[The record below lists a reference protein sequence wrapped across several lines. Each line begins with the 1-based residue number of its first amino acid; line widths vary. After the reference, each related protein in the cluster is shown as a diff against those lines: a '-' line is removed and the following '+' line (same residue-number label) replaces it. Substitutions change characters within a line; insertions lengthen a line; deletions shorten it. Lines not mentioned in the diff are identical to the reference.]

1 MSQRSFLSMTL
12 CQLKEAYK
20 VQFPELYKLAVEA
33 KDYQTFKASSWE
45 YIYNLYSDEGRGFEQ
60 ISELYGSDGKTI
72 SELSNQCDI
81 QINTIEYLYQFL
93 HGTLNI
99 DVKTDF
105 FIDLYWQLNR
115 LGKKR
120 PDKPVKSVVENWMS
134 KWPSGLDYSISKE
147 RTMNQNR
154 LFHVLVDKLSDGSC
168 QKSKYYLDNQLS
180 YDEKLEMVRVWWND
194 YHFQLAMAARTPEEV
209 KTYLGDAISSE
220 IYHLMKWAQ
229 TKDMPFFLTPYYAS
243 LLNTTHNGFDD
254 STIRS
259 SVLYSPELVSHFG
272 KIRSWEG
279 EDIIKAGEPN
289 NAGWLVPNDFNVHR
303 RYPEVALLIP
313 DTMGRACG
321 GLCAY
326 CQRMYDFQNKG
337 LNFELENLVPK
348 ETWNAKLKK
357 LMEYFENDSQI
368 RDILL
373 SGGDFLMSQNS
384 SLRNILNEVLNM
396 AERKRENNK
405 SKKDGEKYA
414 EIQRVRIGTRLPV
427 YLPMR
432 FDDELIEILTD
443 FKKRGRVLGIRQ
455 FVIQTHFQSPL
466 EVTKEVKE
474 AVDRILSTGWLIT
487 NQLVFNVAE
496 SRRGHTAKL
505 RKVLTELG
513 IVCYYTF
520 SVKGYEENHAL
531 FTPISRSVQEAEEE
545 KFYGRLNPTD
555 AQQLTDEIL
564 ASDNVGEPIKA
575 ALRKY
580 DLPFLSSDRNVL
592 NLPAIGKSISFR
604 VIGIDQEGRRILR
617 FDHDRSRHHSPII
630 DKLGEVYII
639 ENKSLAEYL
648 RQIYNMGED
657 IEEYSS
663 IWNFTFGK
671 TEPRFP
677 LYKYPKF
684 NYKKTEIVT
693 NLKLE

>member
-12 CQLKEAYK
+12 CQLREAYK
-20 VQFPELYKLAVEA
+20 VQFPELYKLAVEV
-33 KDYQTFKASSWE
+33 KDYQSFKTSSWE

-81 QINTIEYLYQFL
+81 KINTIEYLYQFL
-93 HGTLNI
+93 HGSLNT

-154 LFHVLVDKLSDGSC
+154 LFHVLVDKLSDSAH

-180 YDEKLEMVRVWWND
+180 YDEKLEKVRAWWND
-194 YHFQLAMAARTPEEV
+194 YHYQLAMAARTPEEV
-209 KTYLGDAISSE
+209 KSYLGDAISSE
-220 IYHLMKWAQ
+220 TYHLMKWAQ
-229 TKDMPFFLTPYYAS
+229 AKDMPFFLTPYYAS

-259 SVLYSPELVSHFG
+259 SVLYSPELVNHFG

-348 ETWNAKLKK
+348 ETWNSKLKK

-443 FKKRGRVLGIRQ
+443 FKKRGSALGIKQ

-466 EVTKEVKE
+466 EVTKDVKE

-513 IVCYYTF
+513 IACYYTF

-555 AQQLTDEIL
+555 AQQLADDIL
-564 ASDNVGEPIKA
+564 ASDNVGEPIKE

-604 VIGIDQEGRRILR
+604 VIGIDKDGRRILR
-617 FDHDRSRHHSPII
+617 FDHDRSRRHSPII

-648 RQIYNMGED
+648 RQIYKMGED
-657 IEEYSS
+657 IEDYSS

-677 LYKYPKF
+677 LYKYPEF
-684 NYKKTEIVT
+684 TYKKTDVIT
-693 NLKLE
+693 NLKI

>member
-12 CQLKEAYK
+12 CQLREEFEL
-20 VQFPELYKLAVEA
+20 QFPEICKLAENA
-33 KDYQTFKASSWE
+33 EDYATFKASSWD
-45 YIYNLYSDEGRGFEQ
+45 YIYNIYSDEGRGFEQ
-60 ISELYGSDGKTI
+60 ISELYGSDGKTV

-81 QINTIEYLYQFL
+81 KVSTIELLYHFL
-93 HGTLNI
+93 HDGTCE

-120 PDKPVKSVVENWMS
+120 PDKPAKSVVENWML

-147 RTMNQNR
+147 RTVNQNR
-154 LFHVLVDKLSDGSC
+154 LLHVLVDKLSHRSNQG
-168 QKSKYYLDNQLS
+168 SKYALSNHLS
-180 YDEKLEMVRVWWND
+180 YDEKLEKVKVWWSD
-194 YHFQLAMAARTPEEV
+194 YRFQLTMAARTPEDV
-209 KTYLGDAISSE
+209 KLYLGDAISSE
-220 IYHLMKWAQ
+220 TFHLMKWAQ
-229 TKDMPFFLTPYYAS
+229 SKEMPFFVTPYYAS
-243 LLNTTHNGFDD
+243 LLNTTQNGFDD

-259 SVLYSPELVSHFG
+259 SVLYSPELVSKFG
-272 KIRSWEG
+272 SIRSWEG

-384 SLRNILNEVLNM
+384 SLRNILNEVLSM
-396 AERKRENNK
+396 AERKRDNNM

-432 FDDELIEILTD
+432 FDDELIEILGD
-443 FKKRGRVLGIRQ
+443 FKKRGKALGIKQ

-474 AVDRILSTGWLIT
+474 AVEKVLSSGWVIT

-545 KFYGRLNPTD
+545 KYYGRLNPID
-555 AQQLTDEIL
+555 AQQLADDIMAAENAGI
-564 ASDNVGEPIKA
+564 PIKE
-575 ALRKY
+575 ALDKY
-580 DLPFLSSDRNVL
+580 DLPFLSTDRNVL

-604 VIGIDQEGRRILR
+604 VIGVDKEGRRILR
-617 FDHDRSRHHSPII
+617 FDHDRSRRHSPII

-648 RQIYNMGED
+648 RQLYKMGED
-657 IEEYSS
+657 IEAYSS

-677 LYKYPKF
+677 LYKYPDFSF
-684 NYKKTEIVT
+684 NKTQLIT
-693 NLKLE
+693 NLKLD

>member
-12 CQLKEAYK
+12 CQLREAYK

-33 KDYQTFKASSWE
+33 KDYKSFKASSWE
-45 YIYNLYSDEGRGFEQ
+45 YIYNVYSDEGRGFEQ
-60 ISELYGSDGKTI
+60 ISELYGSDGKTVY
-72 SELSNQCDI
+72 ELSNQCNI
-81 QINTIEYLYQFL
+81 QINTIEYFYHFL
-93 HGTLNI
+93 HGSLNTDI
-99 DVKTDF
+99 KTDF

-154 LFHVLVDKLSDGSC
+154 LLHILVDRLSRNTNL
-168 QKSKYYLDNQLS
+168 KSKYPLDNQFS
-180 YDEKLEMVRVWWND
+180 YDEKLEKVKVWWND

-209 KTYLGDAISSE
+209 KSYLGDAISSE
-220 IYHLMKWAQ
+220 TYHLMKWAQ

-254 STIRS
+254 STLRS
-259 SVLYSPELVSHFG
+259 SVIYSPELVSSFG

-279 EDIIKAGEPN
+279 EDSIKAGEPN

-348 ETWNAKLKK
+348 ETWNSKLKK

-384 SLRNILNEVLNM
+384 SLREILNEVLNM

-405 SKKDGEKYA
+405 NKKDGEKYA

-432 FDDELIEILTD
+432 FDDELIEILKD
-443 FKKRGRVLGIRQ
+443 FRKRGSEVGIKQ
-455 FVIQTHFQSPL
+455 FVIQTHFQTPL
-466 EVTKEVKE
+466 EVTKDVKE
-474 AVDRILSTGWLIT
+474 AIDRILSTGWLIT

-496 SRRGHTAKL
+496 SRRGHAAKL

-513 IVCYYTF
+513 IACYYTF

-531 FTPISRSVQEAEEE
+531 FAPISRSVQEAEEE
-545 KFYGRLNPTD
+545 KYYGRLNPAE
-555 AQQLTDEIL
+555 AQQLADDIF
-564 ASDNVGEPIKA
+564 AADNTGEPIKEA
-575 ALRKY
+575 MKKY
-580 DLPFLSSDRNVL
+580 DIPFLSSDRNVL

-604 VIGIDQEGRRILR
+604 VIGIDNDGRRVLR
-617 FDHDRSRHHSPII
+617 FDHDRSRQHSPII
-630 DKLGEVYII
+630 DKLGQIYII
-639 ENKSLAEYL
+639 ENKSIAEYL
-648 RQIYNMGED
+648 RQIYKMGED

-671 TEPRFP
+671 TEPRFS
-677 LYKYPKF
+677 LYKYPDF
-684 NYKKTEIVT
+684 TYQRTQYVT
-693 NLKLE
+693 NLKIL